1 MPLSL
6 KVRAP
11 MRMARQKLA
20 TPPIMTTIG
29 KGNAFPM
36 TAEVYIP
43 TPKNAAGAREIYP
56 VGPENITQLT
66 VRTTYIRMLLSNTT
80 G

>member
-11 MRMARQKLA
+11 MRRARQILA
-20 TPPIMTTIG
+20 TPPMAITIG
-29 KGNAFPM
+29 KGNTFPIM
-36 TAEVYIP
+36 AEVYMP

-56 VGPENITQLT
+56 VGPEKITQLT
-66 VRTTYIRMLLSNTT
+66 VRTIYIRILLSRTT